1 MGMLFK
7 LIPQIPHLN
16 LKMKFQNSIHMATSI
31 HSFNNLNLE
40 AMNRKSVIRK
50 GHTYHED
57 GIGTVTVL
65 LAVTTVL
72 IIFYSIYSAV

>member
-1 MGMLFK
+1 
-7 LIPQIPHLN
+7 
-16 LKMKFQNSIHMATSI
+16 MATSI

-50 GHTYHED
+50 GHTYHQD

-72 IIFYSIYSAV
+72 IIFYSIYSAF